1 MPALDESQGF
11 GARRIPRFFFPIL
24 AQIELRL
31 IAYTGSSSM
40 ALDVL
45 SSIASEYLMNVGRTL
60 RFYVDKYSNNMT
72 SEVGFRLD

>member
-1 MPALDESQGF
+1 
-11 GARRIPRFFFPIL
+11 
-24 AQIELRL
+24 
-31 IAYTGSSSM
+31 M

>member
-1 MPALDESQGF
+1 MPPLDESQGF
-11 GARRIPRFFFPIL
+11 RARRIPRYLPIL
-24 AQIELRL
+24 AQIKLRL
-31 IAYTGSSSM
+31 IAYPGSSSM

-72 SEVGFRLD
+72 SEVGFRLN